1 MTSRKKSPT
10 ELMELIRQ
18 VKYERTTEKSFYPLD
33 PSIYR
38 MTKLHERIVKQKE
51 LIAEAEDENSNPTSL
66 EILGYDLPLYIE
78 EMKAMCR
85 NSQRELNGLL
95 GFPPSTEEAEEARLK
110 EEFILLSFKAGM
122 YAYVRE
128 DILDIS
134 DYRLNLQE
142 FWKGHI
148 DACKEAI
155 ADNIPLGDYE

>member
-1 MTSRKKSPT
+1 MTSRKKSPA
-10 ELMELIRQ
+10 EFMELIRQ

-38 MTKLHERIVKQKE
+38 MTKLNERIVKQKE

-95 GFPPSTEEAEEARLK
+95 GFPPSAEETEEARLK

-134 DYRLNLQE
+134 DYRLNLKA
-142 FWKGHI
+142 FWEEHS

-155 ADNIPLGDYE
+155 EDNVPLGHYD

>member
-66 EILGYDLPLYIE
+66 ESLGYDLPLYIE

-95 GFPPSTEEAEEARLK
+95 GFPPSAEEAEEARLK

-155 ADNIPLGDYE
+155 ADKIPLGDYE